1 MRYIREI
8 FILSWTLAGSAYI
21 LATLP
26 PGSDTFRYAA
36 IITCVAF
43 VMHMISVALD
53 REDGDG

>member
-43 VMHMISVALD
+43 VMHMVSGALD
-53 REDGDG
+53 RDDDDD

>member
-1 MRYIREI
+1 MRYLREV
-8 FILSWTLAGSAYI
+8 FVLAWTLAGSAYL

-36 IITCVAF
+36 IITAVAF

-53 REDGDG
+53 REEPDD